1 MANPHSNVEIG
12 RPRRNITAMLELDD
26 ARERVFKTIIPLGSE
41 VVPVNAAAFRVAA
54 EDVASSVDLPPFDNS
69 AMDGY
74 AVRAEDVA
82 GAKADAPVTLRLAG
96 RVAAG
101 DAPAMNVPAGGCLRI
116 FTGSLLPA
124 GADAVVM
131 QEDTRIDPAAPE
143 RVHVLDAAKPWENVR
158 FRGED
163 VKRGA
168 VVVRAGEKLTA
179 GRVGLLAAT
188 GVAQV
193 KVFRRPIIGVL
204 ATGSELTE
212 AGQPL
217 RPGTIYESNRTL
229 LAPLLE
235 RSGAVVRSYPLVE
248 DTLPA
253 TKAALER
260 AFAECDGVVTSGGV
274 SVGELDFVKA
284 AFEELGGRLDFWKV
298 AIKPGKPFVFGRRG
312 EKLLF
317 GLPGNP
323 VSALVTFL
331 LLVRPALW
339 RWQGATEVLPV
350 TSRCV
355 LGEPL
360 VNRGDRRHFIRVR
373 VDAEGVARSAGT
385 QASHRLGSLA
395 EANALVDV
403 PPETSLPVGT
413 QVNALL
419 FDW

>member
-1 MANPHSNVEIG
+1 MESIV
-12 RPRRNITAMLELDD
+12 L
-26 ARERVFKTIIPLGSE
+26 LGAE
-41 VVPVNAAAFRVAA
+41 TVATNGAAFRVAA
-54 EDVASSVDLPPFDNS
+54 ADVAAVVDLPPFDNS

-74 AVRAEDVA
+74 AVRAADVTLA
-82 GAKADAPVTLRLAG
+82 SATVPVTLRLAG

-101 DAPAMNVPAGGCLRI
+101 DAPAVTVGSGACVRV
-116 FTGSLLPA
+116 FTGSPLPA

-131 QEDTRIDPAAPE
+131 QEDTQVDGVSPDFVR
-143 RVHVLDAAKPWENVR
+143 VLDAAKPWENVR

-168 VVVRAGEKLTA
+168 VILRAGEKLTA
-179 GRVGLLAAT
+179 GRLGLLAAA
-188 GVAQV
+188 GVARV
-193 KVFRRPIIGVL
+193 PVSRRPIIGVL
-204 ATGSELTE
+204 ATGSELVD
-212 AGQPL
+212 AGQSL
-217 RPGTIYESNRTL
+217 APGAIYESNRTM

-235 RSGAVVRSYPLVE
+235 RSGAVVRSYPLVQ
-248 DTLPA
+248 DTLAA
-253 TKAALER
+253 TTAALDR
-260 AFAECDGVVTSGGV
+260 ALNECDGVLTSGGV
-274 SVGELDFVKA
+274 SVGELDYVKV
-284 AFEELGGRLDFWKV
+284 AFEALGGRLDFWKV

-339 RWQGATEVLPV
+339 RWQGVTNVLPI

-373 VDAEGVARSAGT
+373 VDGGGVVHSAGT

-395 EANALVDV
+395 EANAVVDV
-403 PPETSLPVGT
+403 PPETTLAAGT
-413 QVNALL
+413 PVNAVL
-419 FDW
+419 FDV

>member
-1 MANPHSNVEIG
+1 MANPHSDIEIG
-12 RPRRNITAMLELDD
+12 QARRNIAIMLELDE
-26 ARERVFKTIIPLGSE
+26 ARARLLANIAPAGTDLAATG
-41 VVPVNAAAFRVAA
+41 AAAFRVAA
-54 EDVASSVDLPPFDNS
+54 EDVAAQVDLPPFDNS

-74 AVRAEDVA
+74 AVRASDVA
-82 GAKADAPVTLRLAG
+82 AASAATPVTLHLNG

-101 DAPAMNVPAGGCLRI
+101 DAPAVSVQASGCVRV
-116 FTGSLLPA
+116 FTGSPLPT

-131 QEDTRIDPAAPE
+131 QEDTQTDSAAPDFV
-143 RVHVLDAAKPWENVR
+143 RVLDAAKPWENVR

-168 VVVRAGEKLTA
+168 IIVRAGEKLTA
-179 GRVGLLAAT
+179 GRVGLLAAA
-188 GVAQV
+188 GVAQL
-193 KVFRRPIIGVL
+193 KVFRRPVIGVL
-204 ATGSELTE
+204 ATGSELVE
-212 AGQPL
+212 PGRPL
-217 RPGTIYESNRTL
+217 TPGAIYESNRTM

-235 RSGAVVRSYPLVE
+235 RSGAVVRQYPLVT
-248 DTLPA
+248 DTLAA
-253 TKAALER
+253 TKAALEKS
-260 AFAECDGVVTSGGV
+260 FAECDGVVTSGGV
-274 SVGELDFVKA
+274 SVGELDFVKE

-331 LLVRPALW
+331 LLVRSALW
-339 RWQGATEVLPV
+339 RWQGATEVLPM

-355 LGEPL
+355 LGEPM

-373 VDAEGVARSAGT
+373 VDSEGIVRSAGT

-403 PPETSLPVGT
+403 PPETTLAAGALVNVLP
-413 QVNALL
+413 
-419 FDW
+419 FDV

>member
-1 MANPHSNVEIG
+1 MANPDSDVEFV
-12 RPRRNITAMLELDD
+12 RVRRNIAAMLELDE
-26 ARERVFKTIIPLGSE
+26 ARNRLLAAIAPLGTDAIDTS
-41 VVPVNAAAFRVAA
+41 AAAFRIAAADVAA
-54 EDVASSVDLPPFDNS
+54 QVDLPPFDNS

-74 AVRAEDVA
+74 AVRAGDVIAASA
-82 GAKADAPVTLRLAG
+82 GAPVTLQLLG

-101 DAPAMNVPAGGCLRI
+101 DSPAAGVPVGGCVRV
-116 FTGSLLPA
+116 FTGSPLPA

-131 QEDTRIDPAAPE
+131 QEDTRVDPVTPDVV
-143 RVHVLDAAKPWENVR
+143 RVLDAAKPWENVR

-168 VVVRAGEKLTA
+168 IIVRAGEKLTA
-179 GRVGLLAAT
+179 GRVGLLAAA

-193 KVFRRPIIGVL
+193 EAHRRPVIGVL
-204 ATGSELTE
+204 ATGSELVE
-212 AGQPL
+212 PGQPL
-217 RPGTIYESNRTL
+217 TPGAIYESNRTL
-229 LAPLLE
+229 LTPLLQ
-235 RSGAVVRSYPLVE
+235 RSGAVVRQYPLVA
-248 DTLPA
+248 DTLAA
-253 TKAALER
+253 TKAALEK
-260 AFAECDGVVTSGGV
+260 AFTECDGVVTSGGV

-331 LLVRPALW
+331 VLVRPALW
-339 RWQGATEVLPV
+339 RWQGATDVLPV
-350 TSRCV
+350 TSRCI

-373 VDAEGVARSAGT
+373 VDRDGVAHSTGT

-395 EANALVDV
+395 DANALVDV
-403 PPETSLPVGT
+403 PPETTLGSGSVA
-413 QVNALL
+413 VALR
-419 FDW
+419 FDD

>member
-1 MANPHSNVEIG
+1 MANPHSGVEIG
-12 RPRRNITAMLELDD
+12 RAHRNIAAMLELDE
-26 ARERVFKTIIPLGSE
+26 ARARLLANIAPLGTES
-41 VVPVNAAAFRVAA
+41 VNIGTAAFRIAAENVAA
-54 EDVASSVDLPPFDNS
+54 GVDLPPFDNS

-82 GAKADAPVTLRLAG
+82 GAKPEAPVALKLAG

-101 DAPAMNVPAGGCLRI
+101 DASSIVVPSGGCVRV
-116 FTGSLLPA
+116 FTGSPLPV

-131 QEDTRIDPAAPE
+131 QEDTQADLVTPDVVR
-143 RVHVLDAAKPWENVR
+143 VLDAAKPWENVR

-168 VVVRAGEKLTA
+168 VIVRAGEKLTA

-188 GVAQV
+188 GVAQL
-193 KVFRRPIIGVL
+193 KVFCRPVIGVL

-212 AGQPL
+212 PGQPL
-217 RPGTIYESNRTL
+217 TPGAIYESNRTL

-260 AFAECDGVVTSGGV
+260 AFDECDGVVTSGGV

-312 EKLLF
+312 EKMLF

-323 VSALVTFL
+323 VSAIVTFL
-331 LLVRPALW
+331 LLVRPSLW
-339 RWQGATEVLPV
+339 RWQGATDVLPV

-373 VDAEGVARSAGT
+373 VDAEGIVCSAGT

-395 EANALVDV
+395 DANALVDV
-403 PPETSLPVGT
+403 PPETTLAEGT
-413 QVNALL
+413 TVSAVM
-419 FDW
+419 FDS

>member
-1 MANPHSNVEIG
+1 MDFSVAP
-12 RPRRNITAMLELDD
+12 RNIALMLELDE
-26 ARERVFKTIIPLGSE
+26 ARARLLAAIGPLGTE
-41 VVPVNAAAFRVAA
+41 IVATVAAAFRVAA
-54 EDVASSVDLPPFDNS
+54 EDVGALTDLPPFDNS

-82 GAKADAPVTLRLAG
+82 AAKSESPASLRLLG
-96 RVAAG
+96 RLAAG
-101 DAPAMNVPAGGCLRI
+101 DAPGVSVQPGGCVRV
-116 FTGSLLPA
+116 FTGSPLPA

-131 QEDTRIDPAAPE
+131 QEDTQLDPIAPDA
-143 RVHVLDAAKPWENVR
+143 VCVLDAAKPWENVR

-168 VVVRAGEKLTA
+168 IIVRAGEQLTA
-179 GRVGLLAAT
+179 GRIGLLAAA
-188 GVAQV
+188 GVTQV
-193 KVFRRPIIGVL
+193 KVFRRPVIGVL
-204 ATGSELTE
+204 ATGSELVE
-212 AGQPL
+212 PGKPL
-217 RPGTIYESNRTL
+217 PPGAIYESNRAML
-229 LAPLLE
+229 SPLLE
-235 RSGAVVRSYPLVE
+235 RSGAVVRNYPLVA

-253 TKAALER
+253 TKAALEM
-260 AFAECDGVVTSGGV
+260 AFSECDGVVTSGGV
-274 SVGELDFVKA
+274 SVGELDFVKT

-298 AIKPGKPFVFGRRG
+298 TIKPGKPFVFGRRG

-331 LLVRPALW
+331 LLVRPSLW
-339 RWQGATEVLPV
+339 RWQGATDVLPV

-373 VDAEGVARSAGT
+373 VDAEGIVRSAGT

-395 EANALVDV
+395 DANALVDV
-403 PPETSLPVGT
+403 PPETTLAEGT
-413 QVNALL
+413 AVSAVM
-419 FDW
+419 FDQ